1 MTLKEGKTCFCT
13 VVVKEYRSVGV
24 FASRRVREALEKSI
38 AKGLSV
44 EEMVNV
50 EGEVEFIIQ
59 LNVASEF
66 VGELA

>member
-1 MTLKEGKTCFCT
+1 M
-13 VVVKEYRSVGV
+13 KEYRSVGV

>member
-1 MTLKEGKTCFCT
+1 M

-24 FASRRVREALEKSI
+24 FASRRLREALEKSI

-44 EEMVNV
+44 EDMVNM
-50 EGEVEFIIQ
+50 EGDVEFIIQ

-66 VGELA
+66 VGEDA